1 MKGSGLLTVAAQFPG
16 SVSSSVG
23 WGGRGP
29 TSRLEKS
36 QEGSTEGSNF
46 QTPVGQAVFAQAA
59 LGSRMILLFSKS
71 EKASGGGQ
79 GTVVAYVLFCHRG
92 VTQAPVEAA

>member
-1 MKGSGLLTVAAQFPG
+1 
-16 SVSSSVG
+16 
-23 WGGRGP
+23 
-29 TSRLEKS
+29 
-36 QEGSTEGSNF
+36 
-46 QTPVGQAVFAQAA
+46 
-59 LGSRMILLFSKS
+59 MILLFSKS